1 MTFYTTPIPNLN
13 GTSRSDLHEEWL
25 SARTLLSQALEEL
38 KAATCHPRDFQF
50 QDSGAWYKAQRE
62 KLTVLAYA
70 EEALDLA
77 SAWVVATEPSES
89 ITN

>member
-1 MTFYTTPIPNLN
+1 MTNYTTPITSLN

-25 SARTLLSQALEEL
+25 SARALLSQALEEL

-50 QDSGAWYKAQRE
+50 QESGTWDKAQQE

-70 EEALDLA
+70 EDALDLA
-77 SAWVVATEPSES
+77 SAWVVATEPLEDSPS
-89 ITN
+89 

>member
-1 MTFYTTPIPNLN
+1 MTNYTTPITNLN

-25 SARTLLSQALEEL
+25 SARTLLSQALKEL

-50 QDSGAWYKAQRE
+50 QEIGAWDKAQQE

-70 EEALDLA
+70 EDALDLA
-77 SAWVVATEPSES
+77 SAWVVATQPSKE
-89 ITN
+89 N